1 MNAYSNELYHYGVLG
16 MKWGVRRY
24 QNPDGTRTA
33 LGKKRE
39 RQGSLRDRYHIGTG
53 SPDRA
58 RRNLK
63 RAGAAAGVVTGLGVL
78 GYGVSTAGKKRGV
91 TADKMKPW
99 LDESIKDGKDK
110 PNISPAE
117 RVLKETKK
125 AGESA
130 SNVAGRFERKQ
141 QAKQRAAERE
151 RKKKEM
157 QKLSDEELRRRINR
171 LNLEKQYSDLTRE
184 DTDVGRWTIQEKID
198 LGTDVASI
206 ALNLVTIGATVY
218 MAKKKLGL

>member
-130 SNVAGRFERKQ
+130 STVAGRFERKQ

-218 MAKKKLGL
+218 RAKKKLGL